1 MVTVEK
7 NGVKI
12 TAKDKNQ
19 LAAFL
24 NNGWKKAEPDKTN
37 SANPDNGRQQYKKS
51 EISKMSAEDLKKL
64 AAELEI
70 NEVEEATEE
79 KLKKEIIAKL
89 GL

>member
-7 NGVKI
+7 NGVKM

-24 NNGWKKAEPDKTN
+24 NNGWKKIEPEQ
-37 SANPDNGRQQYKKS
+37 SGSVNPDIGKQQYKKS
-51 EISKMSAEDLKKL
+51 DISKMSAEDLKNL
-64 AAELEI
+64 ATELEI
-70 NEVEEATEE
+70 NGAEEATEE